1 MNTLLFLILFPLVP
15 AALMLVLPHGKLRR
29 WIVRISVVTIIGA
42 SIFTVWSF
50 FPGSTSYFA
59 REPHLVD
66 FGMFCV
72 ETLMAAFLL
81 LVSIRKKKPIAAV
94 LAALMYAIMIYFEIY
109 VEPTV
114 KVYEAMFVDKL
125 SLIMVLIIG
134 VIGSLICLYA
144 VDYMKG
150 FQEHHEKLKDKRGL
164 FFCIMFAFISAMFG
178 IVLSNSLVW
187 LFFFW
192 EATTFCSFLLIGY
205 TGTKEATDNAFRALK
220 MNLLGGLAFAI
231 GIVWIAKVNHTLE
244 LNVVMASKSV
254 VALFPIVLLCFA
266 GITKSAQMPFSSWL
280 FGAMVAP
287 TPSSALLHS
296 STMVKAGVYLII
308 RFAPFISGTWAGS
321 MVALIGGITFVT
333 GAFICVSQTNA
344 KRLLAAS
351 TVSNLGLIVACAG
364 VGTYETLWAAIFLII
379 FHAVAKSLLFLSV
392 GIVEHRIGSRDIE
405 AMDNLIMKMPILT
418 AMIVVGICGMFI
430 APFGMLISK
439 WAAMRAFIDFAS
451 PMGPV
456 LILFIAFGSAVTVFF
471 WTKWLGKIT
480 AMNRPS
486 LKSFPKQDNLSK
498 DELTSVLIHAA
509 LTICLCFLFPVVS
522 KAFVD
527 PYIETAYRRM
537 VDMGQGNYVLM
548 IIMVSMVIALPLIDY
563 LFQSRLPHDEGKAYM
578 SGRTETGDRTFTGS
592 MGTQKNLVLKNY
604 YLEKYFG
611 EKLHMRIGTISS
623 AAAVVALIGASFL

>member
-1 MNTLLFLILFPLVP
+1 MNTLMFLILFPLVP
-15 AALMLVLPHGKLRR
+15 AMLMLVLPHGKFRR
-29 WIVRISVVTIIGA
+29 WVVRISVLTIIGA
-42 SIFTVWSF
+42 SIFTAWSF

-59 REPHLVD
+59 RETEIVD

-72 ETLMAAFLL
+72 ETLLAAFLFL
-81 LVSIRKKKPIAAV
+81 ISVRRKKPIAAV
-94 LAALMYAIMIYFEIY
+94 LAALMYATTTYFVLY

-114 KVYEAMFVDKL
+114 KVYEAMFVDRL

-134 VIGSLICLYA
+134 IIGSLICLYA

-150 FQEHHEKLKDKRGL
+150 FQEHHKKLKDKRGI
-164 FFCIMFAFISAMFG
+164 FFCVLFAFISAMFG
-178 IVLSNSLVW
+178 IVLSNSLSW

-220 MNLLGGLAFAI
+220 MNLLGGLAFAVA
-231 GIVWIAKVNHTLE
+231 IVWIAKVNHTLE
-244 LNVVMASKSV
+244 LNVVLASKSV
-254 VALFPIVLLCFA
+254 VALFPVVLLCFA

-321 MVALIGGITFVT
+321 MVALIGGITFIS
-333 GAFICVSQTNA
+333 GAFICVSQTDA

-471 WTKWLGKIT
+471 WAKWLGKIT
-480 AMNRPS
+480 AMNHPS
-486 LKSFPKQDNLSK
+486 LKQFPKQKNLSK
-498 DELTSVLIHAA
+498 DQLASVLAHAA
-509 LTICLCFLFPVVS
+509 LTIGLCFLFPIVS
-522 KAFVD
+522 VSFVD
-527 PYIETAYRRM
+527 PYIQTAYRR
-537 VDMGQGNYVLM
+537 VIDMGQGNYKLM
-548 IIMVSMVIALPLIDY
+548 LIMVSMVIALPLIDY
-563 LFQSRLPHDEGKAYM
+563 LVQSRLPHDEGTAYM
-578 SGRTETGDRTFTGS
+578 SGRTETGSRIFSGS
-592 MGTQKNLVLKNY
+592 MGTAKNLVLKNY

-611 EKLHMRIGTISS
+611 EKLHMRIGTIGS